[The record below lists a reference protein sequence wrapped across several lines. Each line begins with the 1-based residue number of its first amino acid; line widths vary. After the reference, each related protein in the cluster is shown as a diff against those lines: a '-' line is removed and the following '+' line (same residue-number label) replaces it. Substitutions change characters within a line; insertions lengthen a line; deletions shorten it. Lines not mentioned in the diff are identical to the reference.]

1 MYRHASFNN
10 LKMNAMPNS
19 KSAHKAIGVLLV
31 TVMCWSIGYNK
42 CVTRGRMLI
51 ERETLS
57 GRPKA

>member
-1 MYRHASFNN
+1 MNRHESFNN

-42 CVTRGRMLI
+42 CVT
-51 ERETLS
+51 
-57 GRPKA
+57 